1 MKRLHAR
8 DHELVIP
15 TSFGHLCG
23 VACATRTG
31 RRNIPADRANQDRK
45 GLRMVV
51 SLSRRGDVEPFHAM
65 DVLAEANRL
74 KARGVPVISMA
85 VGQPS
90 DPAPARVLE
99 AAAKAL
105 ESGQIG
111 YTDALGLAPLRTA
124 IATHYADHYG
134 LDIAPGRIAVTTGSS
149 AAFNLA
155 FLAMFD
161 PGDRVAIAAPGY
173 PAYRNIMA
181 ALGID
186 VVEIEL
192 GSDAYLHA
200 GHIEAAHRVK
210 PLKGVLFAS
219 PANPTGAVIPA
230 TELKLLVETAE
241 KLGIGV
247 ISDEIYHRLA
257 YAAPDATALAYGN
270 GVTVINSFSKYYCMT
285 GWRIGWMVLS
295 EPLVRQVERIAQS
308 LYISPP
314 ELSQIA
320 AIEAFKATQELDAVK
335 ARYAWNRELLMKR
348 LPELGFPLAAP
359 MDGAFY
365 AFCDVTRHTNDSMAF
380 ARKMLAEAHVAA
392 TPGRDFDPLAG
403 HRTMRFSYAGSH
415 DEMVEAMAR
424 IENWLK

>member
-1 MKRLHAR
+1 
-8 DHELVIP
+8 
-15 TSFGHLCG
+15 
-23 VACATRTG
+23 
-31 RRNIPADRANQDRK
+31 
-45 GLRMVV
+45 MVV
-51 SLSRRGDVEPFHAM
+51 SLSRRGAVEPFHAM
-65 DVLAEANRL
+65 DILAEANRL
-74 KARGVPVISMA
+74 KAKGLPVVSMA

-90 DPAPARVLE
+90 DPAPAGVRE
-99 AAAKAL
+99 AAANALKA
-105 ESGQIG
+105 GRIG
-111 YTDALGLAPLRTA
+111 YTDALGLAGLRKA
-124 IATHYADHYG
+124 IAAHYGEHYG
-134 LDIAPGRIAVTTGSS
+134 LDVSPERIAVTTGSS

-186 VVEIEL
+186 IAEIEL
-192 GSDAYLHA
+192 DGAAYLHA
-200 GHIEAAHRVK
+200 EHLQAAHREK

-230 TELKLLVETAE
+230 GDLEALVKTAQE
-241 KLGIGV
+241 LGIAV

-257 YAAPDATALAYGN
+257 YAAPDTTALSFGAD
-270 GVTVINSFSKYYCMT
+270 VTVINSFSKYYCMT
-285 GWRIGWMVLS
+285 GWRIGWMVLPQ
-295 EPLVRQVERIAQS
+295 ELVRPVERIAQS

-320 AIEAFKATQELDAVK
+320 AIEAFKATPELEAVK
-335 ARYAWNRELLMKR
+335 ARYAWNRELLMQR
-348 LPELGFPLAAP
+348 LPELGFALAAP

-380 ARKMLAEAHVAA
+380 ARRMLAEAHVAA
-392 TPGRDFDPLAG
+392 TPGRDFDPPQG

-415 DEMVEAMAR
+415 DDMVEAMAR
-424 IENWLK
+424 IERWLK